1 MIHTTDTSLTE
12 VSNINIKSEIDVS
25 IIIVNYNT
33 RQLTLD
39 CLASVYASKTSYQ
52 FELIVVDNASRDDSV
67 QAIQTMYPG
76 VRMIANSGNTGFA
89 VANNQGM
96 DVASGR
102 YMLLLNS
109 DTVVQPDT
117 LQTMISF
124 MDRHPEMG
132 ASGCKVILPDGSLDK
147 ACKRGFPTPSAS
159 FYYAF
164 GLSRLFPDQPKFNQ
178 YQLGHLSPDD
188 EYPVDCLVGAFMLV
202 RREAIN
208 QVGGLDETF
217 FMYGEDIDW
226 CYRIKEAG
234 WGIYYYPR
242 TYIVHYK
249 GGSAR
254 RKPLKI
260 TYEFHRAMWVFHRK
274 HYAKKYNLLMNSA
287 VYMGISLKFTLS
299 LVRSWLPLPSRSKKS
314 TMSTTHTSTRTENEV
329 SSEVKS

>member
-1 MIHTTDTSLTE
+1 MVETADVPLRGGLENNNNYDS
-12 VSNINIKSEIDVS
+12 DVS

-39 CLASVYASKTSYQ
+39 CLASVYKSITSYQ
-52 FELIVVDNASRDDSV
+52 YELIVVDNASHDGTVEAIRD
-67 QAIQTMYPG
+67 TYPE
-76 VRMIANSGNTGFA
+76 VRLIANRDNTGFA

-96 DVASGR
+96 EIAKGR
-102 YMLLLNS
+102 YILLLNS
-109 DTVVQPDT
+109 DTVVKKDT
-117 LQTMISF
+117 LDIMIEF
-124 MDRHPEMG
+124 MDSHPEMG

-164 GLSRLFPDQPKFNQ
+164 GISRMFPERPKFNQ

-202 RREAIN
+202 RRETID

-249 GGSAR
+249 GASAR
-254 RKPLKI
+254 RKPMKI
-260 TYEFHRAMWVFHRK
+260 IYEFHRAMWVFHRK
-274 HYAKKYNLLMNSA
+274 HYAKRYGVLTNTA
-287 VYMGISLKFTLS
+287 VWLGISLKFSLS
-299 LVRSWLPLPSRSKKS
+299 LIRNKLVRPASHKELSSGPA
-314 TMSTTHTSTRTENEV
+314 EV
-329 SSEVKS
+329 RETSSEVKA

>member
-1 MIHTTDTSLTE
+1 MIETVDLSLRG
-12 VSNINIKSEIDVS
+12 KSKNDNTYDPDVS
-25 IIIVNYNT
+25 IIIVNFNT

-39 CLASVYASKTSYQ
+39 CLASVYVSQTSYQ
-52 FELIVVDNASRDDSV
+52 YEVIVIDNASHDGSV
-67 QAIQTMYPG
+67 EAIREVYPD
-76 VRMIANSGNTGFA
+76 VELIANQNNTGFA

-96 DVASGR
+96 EVAKGR
-102 YMLLLNS
+102 YILLLNS
-109 DTVVQPDT
+109 DTVIQPNT
-117 LQTMISF
+117 LHTMIYF

-164 GLSRLFPDQPKFNQ
+164 GISRLFPDRPKFNQ

-202 RREAIN
+202 RRETID

-234 WGIYYYPR
+234 WGIFYYPR

-260 TYEFHRAMWVFHRK
+260 TYEFHRAMWVFHCK
-274 HYAKKYNLLMNSA
+274 HYAKNYNLLTNTT
-287 VYMGISLKFTLS
+287 VWMGISLKFTLS
-299 LVRSWLPLPSRSKKS
+299 LLRSKLS
-314 TMSTTHTSTRTENEV
+314 LSSRQGQTATRMRAENEA
-329 SSEVKS
+329 SSEVNP

>member
-1 MIHTTDTSLTE
+1 MTE
-12 VSNINIKSEIDVS
+12 TIDAPSWSRLKNNQTKHVDVS

-39 CLASVYASKTSYQ
+39 CLESVYASRTAYHY
-52 FELIVVDNASRDDSV
+52 EIIVIDNASHDGSV
-67 QAIQTMYPG
+67 EAIRTAYPE
-76 VRMIANSGNTGFA
+76 VLMIANGDNTGFA

-96 DVASGR
+96 KVARGR
-102 YMLLLNS
+102 YILLLNS

-117 LQTMISF
+117 LEVMIGF
-124 MDRHPEMG
+124 MDRRPEMG

-164 GLSRLFPDQPKFNQ
+164 GLSRLFPDRPKFNQ

-188 EYPVDCLVGAFMLV
+188 EYPIDCLVGAFMLV
-202 RREAIN
+202 RREVVE

-217 FMYGEDIDW
+217 FMYGEDVDW

-249 GGSAR
+249 GASAR
-254 RKPLKI
+254 RKPMKI
-260 TYEFHRAMWVFHRK
+260 VYEFHRAMWVFHRK
-274 HYAKKYNLLMNSA
+274 HYAKRYSLFTNTVVWL
-287 VYMGISLKFTLS
+287 GISLKFSMS
-299 LVRSWLPLPSRSKKS
+299 LIRNKLIRPAPRKS
-314 TMSTTHTSTRTENEV
+314 SSLGHGADRET
-329 SSEVKS
+329 SSEVNT

>member
-1 MIHTTDTSLTE
+1 MFQTTDTPLLEASKMNNTYLL
-12 VSNINIKSEIDVS
+12 DVS

-39 CLASVYASKTSYQ
+39 CLASVYASQTSYQ
-52 FELIVVDNASRDDSV
+52 YEVIVIDNASHDGSVEAIRD
-67 QAIQTMYPG
+67 AYPEIQLITN
-76 VRMIANSGNTGFA
+76 RDNTGFA
-89 VANNQGM
+89 VANNRGM
-96 DVASGR
+96 ELAKGR
-102 YMLLLNS
+102 YILLLNS

-117 LQTMISF
+117 LHTMIYF

-164 GLSRLFPDQPKFNQ
+164 GISRLFPDRPKFNQ

-202 RREAIN
+202 RRETID

-234 WGIYYYPR
+234 WGIFYYPR

-274 HYAKKYNLLMNSA
+274 HYAKKYNLLTNTA
-287 VYMGISLKFTLS
+287 VWVGISLKFTLS
-299 LVRSWLPLPSRSKKS
+299 LLRSKLSLPSRQGQ
-314 TMSTTHTSTRTENEV
+314 TATRMRAENEA
-329 SSEVKS
+329 SSEVNP

>member
-1 MIHTTDTSLTE
+1 MTQVSEAAQMDGLQPSETSQL
-12 VSNINIKSEIDVS
+12 VDAS

-33 RQLTLD
+33 RQLTLN
-39 CLASVYASKTSYQ
+39 CLESVFASITSYSY
-52 FELIVVDNASRDDSV
+52 EIIVVDNASRDDSV
-67 QAIQTMYPG
+67 QTIKEAYPQ
-76 VRMIANSGNTGFA
+76 VQLIVNSENSGFA
-89 VANNQGM
+89 KANNQAM
-96 DVASGR
+96 KAAKGR
-102 YMLLLNS
+102 YILLLNS
-109 DTVVQPDT
+109 DTIVKQDT
-117 LQTMISF
+117 LHTMIYF

-132 ASGCKVILPDGSLDK
+132 ASGCKVILPNGSLDK

-164 GLSRLFPDQPKFNQ
+164 GISRMFPDRPKFNQ

-202 RREAIN
+202 RRETID

-249 GGSAR
+249 GASAR
-254 RKPLKI
+254 RKPMKI
-260 TYEFHRAMWVFHRK
+260 IYEFHRAMWVFHRK
-274 HYAKKYNLLMNSA
+274 HYAKRYGMLTNTA
-287 VYMGISLKFTLS
+287 VWLGIALKFSLS
-299 LVRSWLPLPSRSKKS
+299 LISNKLVRSGPQKKS
-314 TMSTTHTSTRTENEV
+314 ASGHTATVHET
-329 SSEVKS
+329 SSEVKA

>member
-1 MIHTTDTSLTE
+1 MVETADVPLRGGLENNNTYDS
-12 VSNINIKSEIDVS
+12 DVS

-39 CLASVYASKTSYQ
+39 CLASVYKSITSYQ
-52 FELIVVDNASRDDSV
+52 YELIVVDNASHDGTVEAIRD
-67 QAIQTMYPG
+67 AYPE
-76 VRMIANSGNTGFA
+76 VRLIANRDNTGFA

-96 DVASGR
+96 EIAKGR
-102 YMLLLNS
+102 YILLLNS
-109 DTVVQPDT
+109 DTVVQKDT
-117 LQTMISF
+117 LDIMIGF
-124 MDRHPEMG
+124 MDSHPELG

-164 GLSRLFPDQPKFNQ
+164 GISRMFPDRPQFNQ

-202 RREAIN
+202 RRETID

-249 GGSAR
+249 GASAR
-254 RKPLKI
+254 RKPMKI
-260 TYEFHRAMWVFHRK
+260 IYEFHRAMWVFHRK
-274 HYAKKYNLLMNSA
+274 HYAKRYGILTNTA
-287 VYMGISLKFTLS
+287 VWLGISLKFSLS
-299 LVRSWLPLPSRSKKS
+299 LIRNKLIRPAAQKELSSRGAEVRE
-314 TMSTTHTSTRTENEV
+314 T
-329 SSEVKS
+329 SSEVKA

>member
-1 MIHTTDTSLTE
+1 M
-12 VSNINIKSEIDVS
+12 VDVS

-39 CLASVYASKTSYQ
+39 CLESVYASITSYSY
-52 FELIVVDNASRDDSV
+52 EIIVVDNASRDDSV
-67 QAIQTMYPG
+67 QAVRKAYPQ
-76 VRMIANSGNTGFA
+76 VQLIVNRDNTGFA
-89 VANNQGM
+89 KANNQGM
-96 DVASGR
+96 KVTKGR
-102 YMLLLNS
+102 YILLLNS
-109 DTVVQPDT
+109 DTIVHPDT
-117 LQTMISF
+117 LHTMISF

-164 GLSRLFPDQPKFNQ
+164 GISRLFRDQPKFNQ

-202 RREAIN
+202 RRETIE

-234 WGIYYYPR
+234 WGIFYYPR

-274 HYAKKYNLLMNSA
+274 HYAKKYNPFTNAA
-287 VYMGISLKFTLS
+287 VWMGISLKFTLS
-299 LVRSWLPLPSRSKKS
+299 LLRSKLS
-314 TMSTTHTSTRTENEV
+314 PPVRPGQTVTRMRAENEV
-329 SSEVKS
+329 SSEVNP

>member
-1 MIHTTDTSLTE
+1 MTGFIGAPR
-12 VSNINIKSEIDVS
+12 VGSEISNTVHPPDAS

-39 CLASVYASKTSYQ
+39 CLASVYATHTSYRL
-52 FELIVVDNASRDDSV
+52 EIIVIDNASHDGSVEAIREVYPSV
-67 QAIQTMYPG
+67 QL
-76 VRMIANSGNTGFA
+76 IANNHNTGFA
-89 VANNQGM
+89 VANNQGIK
-96 DVASGR
+96 VAIGR
-102 YMLLLNS
+102 YILLLNS
-109 DTVVQPDT
+109 DTVIQPDT
-117 LQTMISF
+117 LQTMVGF

-164 GLSRLFPDQPKFNQ
+164 GISRLFPDRPKFNQ

-202 RREAIN
+202 RRETIE

-234 WGIYYYPR
+234 WGIFYYPR

-274 HYAKKYNLLMNSA
+274 HYAKKYNLLTNTA
-287 VYMGISLKFTLS
+287 VWVGISLKFTLS
-299 LVRSWLPLPSRSKKS
+299 LLRSKLSLPSRQGQ
-314 TMSTTHTSTRTENEV
+314 TATRLRAENEA
-329 SSEVKS
+329 SSEVNP

>member
-1 MIHTTDTSLTE
+1 MLQLTDTPLRE
-12 VSNINIKSEIDVS
+12 VSKLIDAS

-39 CLASVYASKTSYQ
+39 CLASVYASQSSYQ
-52 FELIVVDNASRDDSV
+52 YELIVIDNASHDCSV
-67 QAIQTMYPG
+67 EAIREAYPD
-76 VRMIANSGNTGFA
+76 VQLIANQNNTGFA

-96 DVASGR
+96 EIAKGR
-102 YMLLLNS
+102 YVLLLNS

-117 LQTMISF
+117 LHTMIYF

-164 GLSRLFPDQPKFNQ
+164 GISRLFPDRPKFNQ

-202 RREAIN
+202 RRETIE

-234 WGIYYYPR
+234 WGIFYYPR

-274 HYAKKYNLLMNSA
+274 HYAKKYNRLTNTA
-287 VYMGISLKFTLS
+287 VWMGISLKFTLS
-299 LVRSWLPLPSRSKKS
+299 LLRSKLS
-314 TMSTTHTSTRTENEV
+314 PPYRQGQTTTRMRAENEA
-329 SSEVKS
+329 SSEVNS